1 MHTDKKLQ
9 IDEIDPGRLRANSWN
24 TNVVSPDNER
34 KLAESIRRLGLFKPI
49 LTRQLDDGTLEVIG
63 GEHRWQAAVTQGM
76 KTVPV
81 INLGRLDDVKAKEIS
96 LVDNGRYGSD
106 DTLQLAQLLE
116 SIGNLSE
123 LSTFMPYDD
132 QELEHIFAA
141 TNISIDDLEL
151 DDDEQ
156 KSPILPPAKR
166 VQDFQLMRFK
176 VPIGDAAM
184 VQERI
189 EQIMKDQKFTED
201 DSLTNAG
208 HALVHLCKSE

>member
-1 MHTDKKLQ
+1 MPSDNKLQ
-9 IDEIDPGRLRANSWN
+9 IEQVDPGRLRPNSWN

-34 KLAESIRRLGLFKPI
+34 KLVESLKRFGFFKPI
-49 LTRQLDDGTLEVIG
+49 LARELADGSLEVLG
-63 GEHRWQAAVTQGM
+63 GEHRWQAAISQGM

-81 INLGRLDDVKAKEIS
+81 INLGQLDDVKAKEIS

-106 DTLQLAQLLE
+106 DVLQLAQLLE
-116 SIGNLSE
+116 SIGNLSD

-132 QELEHIFAA
+132 KELEHIFAA
-141 TNISIDDLEL
+141 TSISIDDLEL

-156 KSPILPPAKR
+156 RAPVLPPAKR